1 MISMKVMVLG
11 VILMLLT
18 DGAFALK
25 NVKVFKA
32 AGKKVQV
39 EEVARGLQIPWGFDF
54 LSPHEMIV
62 TERQGTIK
70 RIKVASGQKTAV
82 GGVPKVTAS
91 GQGGL
96 LDIGLHPHF
105 KKNRLL
111 YLTYAA
117 PFGAGHTTKL
127 AMAKLGAKK
136 LEQLKVLFVAKPA
149 ASGFLHYGARIAF
162 DGQGHL
168 FVSLGERGDRDR
180 AQNLRA
186 HGGKVIRL
194 NLDGSIPQ
202 DNPFANQKNA
212 LPEIWTYGH
221 RNPQGLVYHGA
232 TGTLWEQE
240 HGPKG
245 GDEINVIKKGRN
257 YGWPI
262 ITYGREYWGP
272 KIGTTHKKGLAQPIH
287 HFTPSIAPSGLTIYT
302 GSRFPRWRGDLFSGA
317 LKLTHINHLKMGKGR
332 KVVKEY
338 RYLEDWGRRIR
349 NIKAGPDGYLYFST
363 DHGEIMRLTP

>member
-136 LEQLKVLFVAKPA
+136 FEQLKKKRVPESKVLAVTEHGKEAPDTYILARGNPQAKTSHLLQFHPKEISSFTSFLIEVLF
-149 ASGFLHYGARIAF
+149 
-162 DGQGHL
+162 
-168 FVSLGERGDRDR
+168 
-180 AQNLRA
+180 
-186 HGGKVIRL
+186 
-194 NLDGSIPQ
+194 
-202 DNPFANQKNA
+202 
-212 LPEIWTYGH
+212 
-221 RNPQGLVYHGA
+221 
-232 TGTLWEQE
+232 
-240 HGPKG
+240 
-245 GDEINVIKKGRN
+245 
-257 YGWPI
+257 
-262 ITYGREYWGP
+262 
-272 KIGTTHKKGLAQPIH
+272 
-287 HFTPSIAPSGLTIYT
+287 
-302 GSRFPRWRGDLFSGA
+302 
-317 LKLTHINHLKMGKGR
+317 
-332 KVVKEY
+332 
-338 RYLEDWGRRIR
+338 
-349 NIKAGPDGYLYFST
+349 
-363 DHGEIMRLTP
+363 